1 MKLPPEIRQ
10 LLARRFEQRHASWLT
25 AGGSDG
31 DWPLTLTLGA
41 PGEPATL
48 LQADAVRAWADAW
61 RGWRGP
67 GQLQWVER
75 RWRTLGTQSLPH
87 KLVLDGPDQVAS
99 WIGQDGRW
107 GRAGARA
114 ERVLARWPKLAP
126 RLGRLFG
133 VLADYEDA
141 DFERLL
147 DLLTWLLAHPASG
160 LYPRQL
166 PVAGIDSK
174 WLEVRKAVLVEWLTA
189 ARGAPP
195 DEAEFYV
202 VCGLRR
208 PPLPIRLRIL
218 DPTLRARLGGLGDI
232 SAPLDELARLDL
244 PATVLLIVE
253 NLQTGLALGDLAGTV
268 AIMGLGYG
276 VDALARLPWLPTA
289 ALYWGDIDTHG
300 YAILQ
305 RARGYLPRLTS
316 VLMDEATLRRF
327 QRLCVF
333 EKTQHGA
340 SELALLTEDEQ
351 RVYGALKRN
360 EWGQQL
366 RLEQERIAWDVAWPA
381 LVLAVRQIGPANQ
394 TAREDARSWSG
405 DAIVKY

>member
-10 LLARRFEQRHASWLT
+10 LLARRFDKHHATWLT
-25 AGGSDG
+25 AAEAEG
-31 DWPLTLTLGA
+31 DWPLILTLGA
-41 PGEPATL
+41 PSEPATL
-48 LQADAVRAWADAW
+48 AQADEVRAWADAW
-61 RGWRGP
+61 RDWRGA
-67 GQLQWVER
+67 GQLRWIAR

-87 KLVLDGPDQVAS
+87 QLVLDGPDQVAS
-99 WIGQDGRW
+99 WIGQDVRW

-114 ERVLARWPKLAP
+114 QRVLARWPRLAP

-133 VLADYEDA
+133 VLADYGDA

-147 DLLTWLLAHPASG
+147 ALLDWLLAHPASN

-166 PVAGIDSK
+166 PIAGIDSK
-174 WLEVRKAVLVEWLTA
+174 WLESRKAVLVEWLTA
-189 ARGAPP
+189 ARGAAP
-195 DEAEFYV
+195 DDADFYG

-218 DPTLRARLGGLGDI
+218 DPALRARLGGLGDI
-232 SAPLDELARLDL
+232 SAPLEELARLDL
-244 PATVLLIVE
+244 PATVVLIVE

-276 VDALARLPWLPTA
+276 VDALARLPWLPAA

-327 QRLCVF
+327 QSLCGL
-333 EKTQHGA
+333 EKIQHGA
-340 SELALLTEDEQ
+340 TELPLLTEDEQ

-381 LVLAVRQIGPANQ
+381 LTLAVRRIQQ
-394 TAREDARSWSG
+394 ARRADTTPG
-405 DAIVKY
+405 DSAQA